1 MKKSI
6 RMRMTP
12 DMARK
17 LGYQPLHGGLCIA
30 PVEIDLDAMTPL
42 ARWIAEHITATYIL
56 DEAEDRIPI
65 IAQAGFSRADLDRQ
79 NGVSEERIDHL
90 HHCYGDI
97 YTSPIEITPTF
108 PLLSAR
114 ERPEDVIEK
123 TARQLAANGAARLYD
138 RDAGD
143 EFVIRATVHMTN
155 EQFSACVSET
165 QNYADRDAYI
175 SDLSLSSMWGDTE
188 DAPVPEQR
196 IADLGQIWD
205 AAHRT
210 FRDIAAAAGTSVRQ
224 LAMRYAIPRRTAED
238 WSAGQSK
245 PQLHELLAIQQCEG
259 LLTVRRD

>member
-1 MKKSI
+1 MKKPI

-12 DMARK
+12 DMAK
-17 LGYQPLHGGLCIA
+17 KIGYQPQHGGLFIG
-30 PVEIDLDAMTPL
+30 PVDVDIDTMTPI
-42 ARWIAEHITATYIL
+42 ARWIAEHITATYIV
-56 DEAEDRIPI
+56 DDVEDQIPI

-79 NGVSEERIDHL
+79 NGVTEDRIEHL
-90 HHCYGDI
+90 HHCYGEI

-108 PLLSAR
+108 PILSAR
-114 ERPEDVIEK
+114 ERPEDVIEQ
-123 TARQLAANGAARLYD
+123 TARELAANGAARLYD
-138 RDAGD
+138 RESGD
-143 EFVIRATVHMTN
+143 EYIIRATVHMTN
-155 EQFSACVSET
+155 EQFSTCVAET
-165 QNYADRDAYI
+165 QNYSDRDAYI
-175 SDLSLSSMWGDTE
+175 SDLSLSSMWGDAE

-224 LAMRYAIPRRTAED
+224 LAMRYAIPRRTAEN
-238 WSAGQSK
+238 WSSGENA